1 MKQSRFMS
9 SHFFHQRAISTEPGK
24 KKKTCRSNNLWGLLT
39 TLIMASALQPNLKPT
54 APTHKVWKETW
65 IFYIYITYICICIIY
80 LCIYLKKKTLW
91 YICTHIY
98 ITNIYIYIH
107 VKNARIWLIPN
118 YVIFRGERHQRWS
131 LDAPKNIQCHRIKWV
146 PLGLGFPNQKDVI
159 YKYTLPETNSKFVP
173 VRKPG
178 TPKGGSPSSSKF
190 IPFLGGKTRC

>member
-1 MKQSRFMS
+1 
-9 SHFFHQRAISTEPGK
+9 
-24 KKKTCRSNNLWGLLT
+24 
-39 TLIMASALQPNLKPT
+39 MASALQPNLKPT

-80 LCIYLKKKTLW
+80 LCIYLKKKHYDT
-91 YICTHIY
+91 YVHIY
-98 ITNIYIYIH
+98 IYILQIYIYIYIH

>member
-1 MKQSRFMS
+1 MPEQQPLGTTYNTNHGLSPSAKLKTNS
-9 SHFFHQRAISTEPGK
+9 SHPQGLKGNLNLLHLYNIYIQMYYLFVYLFK
-24 KKKTCRSNNLWGLLT
+24 KN
-39 TLIMASALQPNLKPT
+39 IMI
-54 APTHKVWKETW
+54 HM
-65 IFYIYITYICICIIY
+65 YIYTYI
-80 LCIYLKKKTLW
+80 T
-91 YICTHIY
+91 
-98 ITNIYIYIH
+98 YIYIH
-107 VKNARIWLIPN
+107 VKNARIWWIPN

-159 YKYTLPETNSKFVP
+159 YKYTLPETNSKFAP